1 MKNLCKALLLTLLLA
16 LPISAVERSETF
28 FLLPSSIQQ
37 EIIIFEMKKPTKPR
51 WFYITPDFYSIAN
64 EYLFED
70 KTNKYW
76 WNKYRLT
83 IYF

>member
-1 MKNLCKALLLTLLLA
+1 MKNMFKLLLVILA
-16 LPISAVERSETF
+16 FTIPTHAAERSDTF
-28 FLLPSSIQQ
+28 FLLPTSIQQ
-37 EIIIFEMKKPTKPR
+37 EILLYEMKKPTHPR

-76 WNKYRLT
+76 WNKYKLT